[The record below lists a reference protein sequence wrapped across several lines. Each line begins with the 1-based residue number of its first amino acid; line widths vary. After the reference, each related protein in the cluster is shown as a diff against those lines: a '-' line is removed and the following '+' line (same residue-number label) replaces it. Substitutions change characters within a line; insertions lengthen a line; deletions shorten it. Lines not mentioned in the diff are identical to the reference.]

1 MTKTEI
7 ALLAV
12 HKAPVVP
19 LLDICER
26 YLGMGSEVAM
36 KRAALNRLPFPT
48 FRLNDSVRAP
58 VMVDLSD
65 LASHID
71 AQKKCAHRSWEN
83 SQV

>member
-26 YLGMGSEVAM
+26 YLGMGSEIAM
-36 KRAALNRLPFPT
+36 RRAALNRLPFPT
-48 FRLNDSVRAP
+48 FRLNESQKAP
-58 VMVDLSD
+58 VMVDISD

-71 AQKKCAHRSWEN
+71 AQKKCAQESWEN
-83 SQV
+83 SKV

>member
-7 ALLAV
+7 QLLAV

-19 LLDICER
+19 LADICER
-26 YLGMGSEVAM
+26 YLGMNEEVAR

-48 FRLNDSVRAP
+48 FQLTASRKAP

-65 LASHID
+65 LAAHID
-71 AQKKCAHRSWEN
+71 GQKKCAHESWEH